1 VEVAALNKQIV
12 AMEEEK
18 LQLETKANQAGA
30 LAADLQALKNKVDE
44 LQKPWWKKMFESSPN
59 SNDQ

>member
-1 VEVAALNKQIV
+1 MEVAALNKQIV